1 MIELTD
7 EPLDVKSVSGR
18 LSVPDET
25 GSLVVHFAVV
35 KPFAEGK
42 STGGIRFTLTGDA
55 EAELRRLESE
65 LREKWKLH
73 DLLLLRR
80 IGELRVG
87 DVISVAAAAASG
99 REAAFGAC
107 RDAVEGFK
115 KMKGL
120 AKEELFDDTA
130 PAEEG

>member
-42 STGGIRFTLTGDA
+42 STAGIRFAPAGDA
-55 EAELRRLESE
+55 EAEMRALESE
-65 LREKWKLH
+65 LRAKWKVN
-73 DLLLLRR
+73 DVLLLRR
-80 IGELRVG
+80 MGELHVG
-87 DVISVAAAAASG
+87 DVISVAAVAASG
-99 REAAFGAC
+99 RETAFAAC
-107 RDAVEGFK
+107 RAAVEGFK

-120 AKEELFDDTA
+120 AKEELFR
-130 PAEEG
+130 